1 MLPQNYQFV
10 HKAPVI
16 PVMVINDIKHAV
28 PMARALIAGGLTTLE
43 ITLRTDCALEAI
55 KEISNAVSGAD
66 IGAGTVCNG
75 AQFDA
80 AIAAGARF
88 IVSPGSSE
96 TLFTASKDTGIP
108 LLPGGVT
115 ASEVLAIQDAG
126 FPVIKFFPAETSG
139 GAAAI
144 KALGGPFGDALFV
157 PTGGI
162 GLHNVRDYLTMPNV
176 AAVGGSWI
184 LPAAAV
190 QSEDW
195 TAVTRLAAEAVALAS
210 TL

>member
-1 MLPQNYQFV
+1 MLPDNYQFV

-16 PVMVINDIKHAV
+16 PVMVINHIEQAV
-28 PMARALIAGGLTTLE
+28 PMAQALIAGVLTTLE

-55 KEISNAVSGAD
+55 REISNAVSGAD

-80 AIAAGARF
+80 AVAAGARF
-88 IVSPGSSE
+88 VVSPGSSDA
-96 TLFTASKDTGIP
+96 LFSASRSTGIP

-115 ASEVLAIQDAG
+115 ATEVMAISDAG

-144 KALGGPFGDALFV
+144 KALGGPFGDAIFV

-162 GLHNVRDYLTMPNV
+162 GLHNVGDYLKLPNI

-184 LPAAAV
+184 LPTDAV
-190 QSEDW
+190 QSGDW
-195 TAVTRLAAEAVALAS
+195 ATVTRLAAEAVAFANSL
-210 TL
+210 